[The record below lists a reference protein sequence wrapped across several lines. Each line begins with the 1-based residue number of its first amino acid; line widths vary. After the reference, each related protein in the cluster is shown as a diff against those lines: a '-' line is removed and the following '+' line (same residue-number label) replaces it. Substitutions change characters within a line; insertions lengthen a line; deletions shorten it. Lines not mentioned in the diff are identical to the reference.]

1 VLGATAFVSVSALV
15 GAVILWR
22 GRRRNLSDTSLIT
35 ESYDRRK
42 E

>member
-1 VLGATAFVSVSALV
+1 
-15 GAVILWR
+15 VILWR

>member
-1 VLGATAFVSVSALV
+1 
-15 GAVILWR
+15 VILWR
-22 GRRRNLSDTSLIT
+22 GRRRNLSDTSLLT